1 MSEPEQ
7 SSPKPAKPYVLAPT
21 WKRLMRLLL
30 LPPLAL
36 IIFLAGYGVLNYNGY
51 CFKEGRFLSDQEKYR
66 LVVERKIRY
75 GSPFRP
81 VKPIPPGRNF
91 WSDVRGDKVS
101 HWIVEGHDGPVEPIH
116 YRSADEFFALNPNC
130 CEMRGYI
137 ISGSEGPFEPSFW
150 DRAFGDC
157 SGGVVRVTSIARFR
171 DQAGIERELLATSE
185 AMLSNC
191 GMELSTPF

>member
-66 LVVERKIRY
+66 LVVGEMVRN
-75 GSPFRP
+75 GAPFVP
-81 VKPIPPGRNF
+81 VKPIPPGRSF
-91 WSDVRGDKVS
+91 WSDQLGDKVS
-101 HWIVEGHDGPVEPIH
+101 HWIVEGHDGPVEPIY
-116 YRSADEFFALNPNC
+116 YRSADEFFAINPDC
-130 CEMRGYI
+130 CEMRSYLSTG
-137 ISGSEGPFEPSFW
+137 EGGFVYGFW

-157 SGGVVRVTSIARFR
+157 SGGVVRVMGLVRYR
-171 DQAGIERELLATSE
+171 DQSGAVHRFYHAYEVPLN
-185 AMLSNC
+185 NC
-191 GMELSTPF
+191 GKALHFP